1 MKHYLKM
8 AVVVGLF
15 ISVCYW
21 NSIKTPEN
29 VKSLVLQNV
38 EALADDEFPSSQ
50 TGCSGT
56 GSLDCPSYHNK
67 VKYVIRGYSLEE

>member
-1 MKHYLKM
+1 MKHYLKIVIV
-8 AVVVGLF
+8 AGIF
-15 ISVCYW
+15 ASVCYW